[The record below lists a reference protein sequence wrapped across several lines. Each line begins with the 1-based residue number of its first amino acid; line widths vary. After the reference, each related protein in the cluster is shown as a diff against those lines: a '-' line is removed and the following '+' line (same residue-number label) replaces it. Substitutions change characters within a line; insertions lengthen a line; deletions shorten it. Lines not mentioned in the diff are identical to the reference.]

1 MIGVIVLKQFQK
13 FVKVKNGTPFKN
25 SLFFYFMLIH
35 HLSNVEHGLTIRES
49 DKVHGQFFKMRHICL
64 WGTLCGCFVLS
75 QDLTVFCQMTKYTR
89 LPVLPSN

>member
-35 HLSNVEHGLTIRES
+35 HLSNVKNGVTIRERDTAFS
-49 DKVHGQFFKMRHICL
+49 G
-64 WGTLCGCFVLS
+64 
-75 QDLTVFCQMTKYTR
+75 MTQAGPLY
-89 LPVLPSN
+89 V